1 MAPVRLLDVELAEA
15 LPPIRPDAEKGAYP
29 RARVLVRLHGHP
41 LGSVDLDLPSGE
53 VDAAALAD
61 RIWEALG
68 PKILTH
74 LEEDQIPAVSSLT
87 EAGLGST
94 GMPPCLRRSLGH
106 AESVTVVVPTRD
118 RPERLAACVESILN
132 VDYPSSSLEVLVV
145 DNAPAAV
152 VPRIVRLLR
161 IDLPHHL
168 PGVTSKRWLIP

>member
-74 LEEDQIPAVSSLT
+74 LEEDRIPAVSSLT